1 MGTRLTLSH
10 RPNMSISVTAIGF
23 VTDTGVR
30 TLTEDLQIEMQ
41 IGTENRPIRT
51 VEVLPWT
58 RMNGNID
65 YRLPLDVGKLSELVN
80 TRITLTNT
88 VIPQDAQITLTAKT
102 RVTAETDRGNIN
114 EIFTHS
120 LTGTVSR
127 LLTWNIDSEN
137 REKML
142 MVKSGA
148 ITRTA
153 RTTNGFVGSL
163 RIASLIALAVSTV
176 VFIGLLSLQWKRRTG
191 FFASRRDDH
200 RTKKYGEL
208 ISEVGAFP
216 PVPMGN
222 VITGVS
228 SLDALAK
235 ISNNTLKPILMKVDA
250 DRYSYRVIDG
260 PLTFEYV
267 SSPTRQSPGMKK
279 GTPSKE
285 QFANP

>member
-1 MGTRLTLSH
+1 M
-10 RPNMSISVTAIGF
+10 
-23 VTDTGVR
+23 TDTGVR

-41 IGTENRPIRT
+41 ISTENGPIRT

-127 LLTWNIDSEN
+127 LMTWNIDSEN

-153 RTTNGFVGSL
+153 RTTNGFVGPL

-191 FFASRRDDH
+191 FFASRSDDR